1 MTRLLFR
8 EDAYLQSAL
17 AAELNVFLQGV
28 NPFADDAL
36 PLSVVPEALR
46 DESLKTA
53 APGSAPLL
61 AALRGMLASAFG
73 GSIQARGPAGV
84 PVGIS
89 DLTLLD
95 VLLTEEL
102 REDFI
107 AEGKNLLLFD
117 ALYDAVLQNLD
128 LVAEEANEKRALS
141 YDSMAGLMDRALKRA
156 AAEMPAW

>member
-1 MTRLLFR
+1 M
-8 EDAYLQSAL
+8 L
-17 AAELNVFLQGV
+17 AAAFEG
-28 NPFADDAL
+28 
-36 PLSVVPEALR
+36 
-46 DESLKTA
+46 SL
-53 APGSAPLL
+53 
-61 AALRGMLASAFG
+61 
-73 GSIQARGPAGV
+73 QARGPAGV

-141 YDSMAGLMDRALKRA
+141 YDSMAALMDRALKARRRSFGWRTA
-156 AAEMPAW
+156 RGSRMFTLPGWKRWSSTGVVALFYALWKSGRRLASPICRTRS

>member
-1 MTRLLFR
+1 
-8 EDAYLQSAL
+8 
-17 AAELNVFLQGV
+17 
-28 NPFADDAL
+28 
-36 PLSVVPEALR
+36 
-46 DESLKTA
+46 
-53 APGSAPLL
+53 
-61 AALRGMLASAFG
+61 
-73 GSIQARGPAGV
+73 
-84 PVGIS
+84 VGIS

-156 AAEMPAW
+156 AV